1 LNHSRKRA
9 KVVLVTLDQHAPGTP
24 TAPTAPSGSAS
35 PADVLRN
42 KGLRVTA
49 PRLAVLEAVEALPHA
64 DADAVLRHA
73 RAALPTVSVQAVY
86 DVLHALTDA
95 EILRRIEPAGHPAR
109 YERRVGDNHH
119 HIVCRQCGAVG
130 DVDCAVGEAPCLTPS
145 STSGFSVETAEVTFW
160 GLCPDCRAA
169 G

>member
-1 LNHSRKRA
+1 MP
-9 KVVLVTLDQHAPGTP
+9 VDQHTHGAP
-24 TAPTAPSGSAS
+24 AQ
-35 PADVLRN
+35 PAEILREQ
-42 KGLRVTA
+42 GLRVTA
-49 PRLAVLEAVEALPHA
+49 PRLAVLDAVAAVPHA

-95 EILRRIEPAGHPAR
+95 GILRRIEPAGHPAR

-119 HIVCRQCGAVG
+119 HVVCRTCGAVD

-145 STSGFSVETAEVTFW
+145 STSGFTVETAEVTYW
-160 GLCPDCRAA
+160 GLCPSCRDLPAD
-169 G
+169 